1 MFVAM
6 EKLNWFLV
14 KLFSFFDS
22 EYILRCYTQ
31 CRSWS
36 LKKILFVLEFVL
48 FEFVHAYTIC
58 LTSGFQE
65 NSGEQLQTQAGFPR
79 PLDDHETPK
88 ENLVQRRK

>member
-14 KLFSFFDS
+14 KLFSFFDF

-36 LKKILFVLEFVL
+36 FKKKSYLSLNLF
-48 FEFVHAYTIC
+48 Y
-58 LTSGFQE
+58 S
-65 NSGEQLQTQAGFPR
+65 
-79 PLDDHETPK
+79 
-88 ENLVQRRK
+88 NLYMHTLSA